1 MQCKY
6 CKCTD
11 DRACGNICYWI
22 YQNVCSNCR
31 KPYLGE
37 INAKIRRLSS
47 KIDLLNAELDKIP
60 FEKFLDRTKL
70 GFKIRRYRKLLSK
83 LEDKKKFLSTT
94 KP

>member
-1 MQCKY
+1 M
-6 CKCTD
+6 
-11 DRACGNICYWI
+11 
-22 YQNVCSNCR
+22 
-31 KPYLGE
+31 
-37 INAKIRRLSS
+37 
-47 KIDLLNAELDKIP
+47 LNAELDNIP